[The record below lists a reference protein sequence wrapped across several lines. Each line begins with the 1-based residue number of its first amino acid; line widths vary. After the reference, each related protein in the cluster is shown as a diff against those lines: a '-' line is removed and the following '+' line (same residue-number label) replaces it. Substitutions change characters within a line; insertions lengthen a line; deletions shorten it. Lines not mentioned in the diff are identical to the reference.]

1 MADDYKKVQEEY
13 EKMMEAM
20 FSGKSSEEV
29 AASILQ
35 QQEAMMQH
43 MDMDQVMKEAMGAAA
58 ALVSCQKRSVME
70 ESSTSTSGIHS
81 VNTYIGSMASV
92 MPGWSLIPLR
102 LMAKL
107 GTSGS
112 SCRWLPMPCPTRS
125 RTTP

>member
-58 ALVSCQKRSVME
+58 AMMNQTEK
-70 ESSTSTSGIHS
+70 
-81 VNTYIGSMASV
+81 IGRA
-92 MPGWSLIPLR
+92 
-102 LMAKL
+102 
-107 GTSGS
+107 
-112 SCRWLPMPCPTRS
+112 SCRERV
-125 RTTP
+125 

>member
-43 MDMDQVMKEAMGAAA
+43 MDMDQVMKEAM
-58 ALVSCQKRSVME
+58 L
-70 ESSTSTSGIHS
+70 
-81 VNTYIGSMASV
+81 
-92 MPGWSLIPLR
+92 SLIHI
-102 LMAKL
+102 
-107 GTSGS
+107 
-112 SCRWLPMPCPTRS
+112 
-125 RTTP
+125 